1 MFTGAIPQANAP
13 TTDITFRSLGLDE
26 PILQAVERIGYEHPT
41 PIQVAVIPRALEG
54 RDVIGL
60 AQTGSGKTAAFCL
73 PMVDYLFEGHGVGG
87 LILCPTRELAL
98 QCEAFLQEVCRGL
111 PPKVACLIG
120 GAPYGPQIDALRRV
134 PDIVVATPGRL
145 LDHLERRN
153 LTIGAVEVLV
163 LDEADHMLD
172 LGFLPQITRILEQVP
187 RERQTLMFSATMPDA
202 IERLAN
208 RFMREPLRID
218 LQPKGRA
225 AEGIEH
231 RLYMVSPDDTKP
243 ALLALAQQEKGSML
257 VFVRRKVDADWA
269 CRQLEVEGHPVER
282 IHSDRTQ
289 RQRVEA
295 LAGLRQGEHRI
306 LVATDI
312 AARGID
318 IPIIEHIVNFNVPEQ
333 VEDYIH
339 RAGRT
344 ARGSRGGIVSTIATW
359 QDKPVIAKIEETLE
373 QPLPRLTV
381 PGVQPYKE
389 WNRKKT
395 IKGREKLK
403 RRLL

>member
-1 MFTGAIPQANAP
+1 M
-13 TTDITFRSLGLDE
+13 
-26 PILQAVERIGYEHPT
+26 
-41 PIQVAVIPRALEG
+41 
-54 RDVIGL
+54 
-60 AQTGSGKTAAFCL
+60 
-73 PMVDYLFEGHGVGG
+73 
-87 LILCPTRELAL
+87 
-98 QCEAFLQEVCRGL
+98 
-111 PPKVACLIG
+111 
-120 GAPYGPQIDALRRV
+120 
-134 PDIVVATPGRL
+134 
-145 LDHLERRN
+145 
-153 LTIGAVEVLV
+153 
-163 LDEADHMLD
+163 
-172 LGFLPQITRILEQVP
+172 
-187 RERQTLMFSATMPDA
+187 
-202 IERLAN
+202 
-208 RFMREPLRID
+208 
-218 LQPKGRA
+218 
-225 AEGIEH
+225 
-231 RLYMVSPDDTKP
+231 
-243 ALLALAQQEKGSML
+243 
-257 VFVRRKVDADWA
+257 VDADWA

-359 QDKPVIAKIEETLE
+359 QDKPVIAKIEETLG